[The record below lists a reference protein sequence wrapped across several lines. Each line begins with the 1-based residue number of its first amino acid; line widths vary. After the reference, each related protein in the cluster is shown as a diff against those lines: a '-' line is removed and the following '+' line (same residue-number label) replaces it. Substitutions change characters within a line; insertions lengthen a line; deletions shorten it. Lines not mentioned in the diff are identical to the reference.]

1 MIDVLDLLITNH
13 LESKFCDAKM
23 ANINFEVKL
32 KKCGGYAEFEG
43 FVHQLEIFV
52 PNLLKEIFTYSFNK
66 TDLEVFIN
74 LYQKNLKSYH
84 SGYPFRVGFKIVRQ
98 FFEKNFSYPVN
109 SEYLK
114 LSDNLN
120 NLDFEEFFKI
130 LKSDLTIDVLA
141 FGTNSAENSK
151 KIVDQID
158 KLAVKT
164 GINTKRQSQPEYFN
178 NQLVN
183 GEGKILQEFESST
196 DKLNNCVIIVWPL
209 QTGHFSY
216 EASAISKIYKLH
228 FDDKFF
234 DDLRTKR
241 QFGYVTSLIS
251 LIMPEISSVV
261 YYVQSEKSIDEVE
274 FAINEFAQNSIDYLI
289 KISDKEWNDVLN
301 AEKQLMLSE
310 SYSLDKDFENLLHL
324 WENTKFN
331 LSENNFNWPE
341 LCHQALNKLQK
352 DDLVKLLQKNM
363 SDESS
368 EKRLLVVHGSKMQ
381 K

>member
-1 MIDVLDLLITNH
+1 MRQNLKSYSLPDTPENNQMIGVLDLMITNH

-23 ANINFEVKL
+23 ANINFEVRL

-66 TDLEVFIN
+66 TVLEVFIN

-98 FFEKNFSYPVN
+98 FFEKNFSFPVN

-114 LSDNLN
+114 LSDNLI
-120 NLDFEEFFKI
+120 NLDFGEFFKI

-274 FAINEFAQNSIDYLI
+274 FAINEFA
-289 KISDKEWNDVLN
+289 
-301 AEKQLMLSE
+301 
-310 SYSLDKDFENLLHL
+310 
-324 WENTKFN
+324 
-331 LSENNFNWPE
+331 
-341 LCHQALNKLQK
+341 
-352 DDLVKLLQKNM
+352 
-363 SDESS
+363 
-368 EKRLLVVHGSKMQ
+368 
-381 K
+381 